1 LFSDRSGRERN
12 GGFVGAT
19 GRQRYQHLGSVH
31 RTRRQAILREAL
43 PNLGR
48 LAIIGD
54 VGYAGSVLEIS
65 EELRTK
71 YS

>member
-54 VGYAGSVLEIS
+54 VAGSVLETS

>member
-19 GRQRYQHLGSVH
+19 GRQRYQHLGS